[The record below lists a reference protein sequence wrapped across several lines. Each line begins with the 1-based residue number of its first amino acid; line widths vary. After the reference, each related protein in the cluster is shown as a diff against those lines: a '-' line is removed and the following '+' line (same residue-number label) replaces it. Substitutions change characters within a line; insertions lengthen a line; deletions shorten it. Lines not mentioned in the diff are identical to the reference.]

1 MLGLIVQRLIQSIPL
16 VFGATIIVFIVL
28 RVIPG
33 ADPAE
38 LILGPKESPEA
49 YAAAR
54 KEFGLDKPLPIQY
67 VVWLKHIVQGDLG
80 HSYLTKIPVTE
91 LLEQRIPA
99 TLELTFAAMF
109 IAIVVS
115 VPAGALAAL
124 NRGGKFDLFMTWM
137 ATVFMSVPG
146 FWLGILLIFV
156 FSQHLH
162 ALPPAGR
169 VDPFS
174 SPVDAIKHL
183 ALPAATLAG
192 YAIASMSRLV
202 KTTVLEVIHED
213 YVRTARAKGLA
224 GSVIIRRH
232 ILPNAFVP
240 VLTLMALW
248 FGRLLGGAVITE
260 SIFAWPGLGRLVLS
274 SIQSR
279 DYAVVQGAMLYFVL
293 IFILIN
299 FMTDIAYGII
309 DPRIRLGTQS
319 RSAA

>member
-1 MLGLIVQRLIQSIPL
+1 MLRLVVQRLIQSIPL
-16 VFGATIIVFIVL
+16 VFGATIVLFIVL
-28 RVIPG
+28 RVMPG

-54 KEFGLDKPLPIQY
+54 KEFDLDKPLPIQY
-67 VVWLKHIVQGDLG
+67 LVWLKHIVQGDLG
-80 HSYLTKIPVTE
+80 HSYLTHVPVSE

-109 IAIVVS
+109 LAIGVS

-137 ATVFMSVPG
+137 ATVFMSLPG

-156 FSQHLH
+156 FSQHLRV
-162 ALPPAGR
+162 LPPAGR
-169 VDPFS
+169 VDLFS
-174 SPVDAIKHL
+174 SPFEELKHL
-183 ALPAATLAG
+183 AMPAITLAL

-202 KTTVLEVIHED
+202 KATVLEVLHED
-213 YVRTARAKGLA
+213 YVRTARAKGLSA
-224 GSVIIRRH
+224 TAIVRRH
-232 ILPNAFVP
+232 IMPNAFVP
-240 VLTLMALW
+240 VLTLMGLW

-260 SIFAWPGLGRLVLS
+260 SIFTWPGLGRLVLS

-293 IFILIN
+293 IFIFIN
-299 FMTDIAYGII
+299 FITDVAYGII
-309 DPRIRLGTQS
+309 DPRIRLGSQA
-319 RSAA
+319 RN

>member
-1 MLGLIVQRLIQSIPL
+1 MLRLIIQRLIQSIPL
-16 VFGATIIVFIVL
+16 VFGATIVLFIVL
-28 RVIPG
+28 RVMPG

-54 KEFGLDKPLPIQY
+54 KEFELDKPVPIQY
-67 VVWLKHIVQGDLG
+67 LVWLKHIAQGDLG
-80 HSYLTKIPVTE
+80 HSYLTRIPVSE
-91 LLEQRIPA
+91 LLQQRIPA

-109 IAIVVS
+109 LAILIS

-124 NRGGKFDLFMTWM
+124 NRGGKFDLFMTWL
-137 ATVFMSVPG
+137 ATVFMSLPG

-156 FSQHLH
+156 FSQHLRV
-162 ALPPAGR
+162 LPPGGR
-169 VDPFS
+169 GDFFS
-174 SPVDAIKHL
+174 SPIEELKHL
-183 ALPAATLAG
+183 ALPAITLAL

-202 KTTVLEVIHED
+202 KATVLEVLHED
-213 YVRTARAKGLA
+213 YVRTARAKGLRPSA
-224 GSVIIRRH
+224 IVRHH

-240 VLTLMALW
+240 VLTLMGLW

-260 SIFAWPGLGRLVLS
+260 SIFTWPGLGRLVLS

-293 IFILIN
+293 IFIFIN
-299 FMTDIAYGII
+299 FMTDVAYGII
-309 DPRIRLGTQS
+309 DPRIRLGGQA
-319 RSAA
+319 RN